1 MVNTHMNINDASNG
15 LYTGPQVDNRY
26 IVPRFV
32 ERTSQGVRE
41 YDPYAK
47 LFEERVIFL
56 GVQIDDA
63 SANDVMAQL
72 LCLESM
78 DPDRDISIYINSPGG
93 SMTALTAIYDTM
105 QFVKPDI
112 QTVCMGQAASAAA
125 VLLAAGTA
133 GKRLALPNAR
143 VLIHQPSSQTGR
155 EQLSD
160 LEIAA
165 NEILRMRAQLEDM
178 LAKHSTTPI
187 EKIRDDIERD
197 KILTA
202 DDALAYGLVD
212 QIVATRKTAAA
223 AAA

>member
-1 MVNTHMNINDASNG
+1 MVNTPMDNNSASG
-15 LYTGPQVDNRY
+15 LYTGPQVESRY

-105 QFVKPDI
+105 QFVKPEI

-125 VLLAAGTA
+125 VLLAAGA
-133 GKRLALPNAR
+133 PGKRMALPNAR

-165 NEILRMRAQLEDM
+165 NEILRMRSQLEDM

-212 QIVATRKTAAA
+212 QVITPRQIGGARAA
-223 AAA
+223 

>member
-1 MVNTHMNINDASNG
+1 
-15 LYTGPQVDNRY
+15 
-26 IVPRFV
+26 
-32 ERTSQGVRE
+32 
-41 YDPYAK
+41 
-47 LFEERVIFL
+47 
-56 GVQIDDA
+56 
-63 SANDVMAQL
+63 
-72 LCLESM
+72 M

-93 SMTALTAIYDTM
+93 SFTALTAIYDTM

-125 VLLAAGTA
+125 VLLAAGTP
-133 GKRLALPNAR
+133 GKRMALPNAR

-165 NEILRMRAQLEDM
+165 NEILRMRTQLEEM

-202 DDALAYGLVD
+202 EDALAYGLVD
-212 QIVATRKTAAA
+212 QIVSTRKSTAAA
-223 AAA
+223 AA